1 MAIGGTTFG
10 DNSSHYCIGAG
21 TIPGKGFEMG
31 HCIIKFIN
39 GDTAITYYEIKLGY
53 SMEGTFKCISG
64 TGRYEGI
71 ECSGTTGYTQIKQ
84 LKKVKYI
91 QRIITGTTYTLKK

>member
-1 MAIGGTTFG
+1 MAIEGTSFG

-21 TIPGKGFEMG
+21 SIPGKGFEMG
-31 HCIIKFIN
+31 HCKVMFIN
-39 GDTAITYYEIKLGY
+39 GDTAIIYYEIKLGY

-71 ECSGTTGYTQIKQ
+71 ECSGTTGYTHK
-84 LKKVKYI
+84 LSLLRKVEVHATNYL
-91 QRIITGTTYTLKK
+91 QGNL